1 MMDALAQP
9 PGLAAYLLL
18 GALLFSIGLYGV
30 LSRKNT
36 LAILIAIELMANAV
50 NINLVAFSRFSG
62 TLQGQGFALFS
73 IALTV
78 AEVVIGLAII
88 VLMYRAH
95 KRIDADAPSALR
107 KQHAVDA
114 GALHATVEAMCNHPR
129 RPGLQQVT
137 LTRAMLREACP
148 SQDSGGQPRAF
159 PADSPRRASTQ
170 GGW

>member
-62 TLQGQGFALFS
+62 TLHGQGFALFS

-107 KQHAVDA
+107 
-114 GALHATVEAMCNHPR
+114 G
-129 RPGLQQVT
+129 
-137 LTRAMLREACP
+137 
-148 SQDSGGQPRAF
+148 
-159 PADSPRRASTQ
+159 
-170 GGW
+170 